1 MNLLSDRNFLTRE
14 VLTNSVKSTFF
25 ETKIFFPLSPS
36 KHFFYQ
42 IKLEITCKQN
52 TQNILLS
59 KETHTKDWQSILS
72 NRLGCIGL
80 RRLESVEQNKLTIS
94 INMVSTVLIASRKSK
109 TKQKQATKKIKFIII
124 SITYRYYY

>member
-80 RRLESVEQNKLTIS
+80 GRLESVEQNKLTIS

-109 TKQKQATKKIKFIII
+109 TKQKQATKKSNLSSFQLPIGT
-124 SITYRYYY
+124 TY